1 MSRYILNGNPWGGSF
16 ILEAST
22 DGNSWDAMVA
32 KSGTAFLSREGLTT
46 VGGGGVISSGYN
58 SETFSNTTFS
68 IYKPSGTYYPPDTVT
83 HATFG
88 TLKQISTKS
97 CTVTLSRNPASTGT
111 WGRC

>member
-46 VGGGGVISSGYN
+46 VGGGGNI
-58 SETFSNTTFS
+58 
-68 IYKPSGTYYPPDTVT
+68 IR
-83 HATFG
+83 
-88 TLKQISTKS
+88 I
-97 CTVTLSRNPASTGT
+97 
-111 WGRC
+111 